1 MKRKTL
7 SKLMAASMAA
17 VMTVGM
23 TGCGGGAA
31 NTDQTDDAAQT
42 DTTDTADTADTTD
55 TADAADT
62 TDTADA
68 ETEAADDG
76 TPEIKI
82 DPATGEPFDLGG
94 MDIIIADWW
103 TDPNTEPT
111 TEFQE
116 AQKEYRDW
124 LQETYNFTMV
134 QKNYAGWGWG
144 EGSIGE
150 AFVQAATSGSDE
162 NIIYIL
168 TNSASTASYVSQ
180 GLCYDISKLDGDVV
194 DLSREKWTCNGELDS
209 WSVGDAKYGFYA
221 GPSEPRG
228 GLYFNKTVLKDA
240 GIDPESIYDMQAD
253 GTWTW
258 DAWIDIMSKVQRDI
272 DNDGQIDVYGCVQN
286 NGGMVMQCIRSNGG
300 ALVTKNADGTYEL
313 TADSDAVREGLHFAL
328 DEVTSKYYLNYSNE
342 DGSNWEDYK
351 VRFMNGEA
359 AFMFDDAYCAYQGGW
374 LTGQSVDADGNP
386 TAVNGTALTQQ
397 VDYGFVMFPKGPR
410 MDDYVTNKSNN
421 VTMMPSSYSD
431 EKARLLM
438 FAYDVWTDDVPG
450 EEWEGY
456 YGLLDNLYGGMRDTR
471 SVDETIDMMT
481 TRGVDDVHAIVPN
494 FNPNDNFLY
503 QAGVGADADALLEQ
517 NLAEWQTAVDEFNA
531 SLKQ

>member
-7 SKLMAASMAA
+7 SRFMATSLAAIMAAG
-17 VMTVGM
+17 VV
-23 TGCGGGAA
+23 GCGNNAA
-31 NTDQTDDAAQT
+31 PAAEEQTPAADAQT
-42 DTTDTADTADTTD
+42 QAAEEPSTA
-55 TADAADT
+55 AA
-62 TDTADA
+62 
-68 ETEAADDG
+68 EQTEAAEEVTTAAAEEEG
-76 TPEIKI
+76 MAEIRI
-82 DPATGEPFDLGG
+82 DPKTGEPFDLGG
-94 MDIIIADWW
+94 MEIIVADWW
-103 TDPNTEPT
+103 TDPNAEPT
-111 TEFQE
+111 TEFGE

-124 LQETYNFTMV
+124 LQETYNFTLV

-150 AFVQAATSGSDE
+150 AFVQAATSGSEE

-194 DLSREKWTCNGELDS
+194 DLSREKWTCNGELTS
-209 WSVGDAKYGFYA
+209 WGIGDAKYGFYA

-300 ALVTKNADGTYEL
+300 ALVTKNSDGTYEL
-313 TADSDAVREGLHFAL
+313 TADSDAVREGLHFAI
-328 DEVTSKYYLNYSNE
+328 DEVTDKYFLNYSNE

-374 LTGQSVDADGNP
+374 LTGQSKDADGNA
-386 TAVNGTALTQQ
+386 TAVNGVELTQQ

-421 VTMMPSSYSD
+421 VTMMPASYSD
-431 EKARLLM
+431 DKARLLM

-531 SLKQ
+531 SMQ

>member
-7 SKLMAASMAA
+7 SRFMATSLAAIMAAG
-17 VMTVGM
+17 VV
-23 TGCGGGAA
+23 GCGNNAA
-31 NTDQTDDAAQT
+31 PAADEQAPAADAQT
-42 DTTDTADTADTTD
+42 Q
-55 TADAADT
+55 AAEEPSS
-62 TDTADA
+62 AAA
-68 ETEAADDG
+68 EQTEAAEEVTTAAAEEEG
-76 TPEIKI
+76 MAEIKI
-82 DPATGEPFDLGG
+82 DPKTGEPFDLGG
-94 MDIIIADWW
+94 MEIIVADWW
-103 TDPNTEPT
+103 TDPNAEPT
-111 TEFQE
+111 TEFGE

-124 LQETYNFTMV
+124 LQETYNFTLV

-194 DLSREKWTCNGELDS
+194 DLSREKWTCNGELTS
-209 WSVGDAKYGFYA
+209 WGIGDAKYGFYA

-300 ALVTKNADGTYEL
+300 ALVTKNSDGTYEL
-313 TADSDAVREGLHFAL
+313 TADSDAVREGLHFAI
-328 DEVTSKYYLNYSNE
+328 DEVTDKYFLNYSNE

-374 LTGQSVDADGNP
+374 LTGQSKDADGNA
-386 TAVNGTALTQQ
+386 TAVNGVELTQQ

-421 VTMMPSSYSD
+421 VTMMPASYSD
-431 EKARLLM
+431 DKARLLM

-531 SLKQ
+531 SMQ